1 MDLQQNV
8 YRARHL
14 VADCIG
20 DAIDA
25 RMTDKPFTMDF
36 DELNMHNNNRVPEYR
51 IYVALGALERIGVIE
66 FDEEN
71 LLIRINYNFIYG
83 YRDNVK
89 RRWYDEYEGKPIK
102 EKLDELKSVQ
112 DINDFNT
119 LDEFTC
125 RQYLYIIGRLD
136 QQLFSAGYL

>member
-1 MDLQQNV
+1 MDLQENV
-8 YRARHL
+8 YRARHI
-14 VADCIG
+14 VADCIT

-25 RMTDKPFTMDF
+25 RMTDKPFTIDF
-36 DELNMHNNNRVPEYR
+36 DELKMRNKDRVPEYR

-71 LLIRINYNFIYG
+71 LLIKVNYKFIYG

-102 EKLDELKSVQ
+102 EKIDELKSVQ
-112 DINDFNT
+112 DRKSFSLMNDFI
-119 LDEFTC
+119 C
-125 RQYLYIIGRLD
+125 QQYMYIIGRLD